1 MGQRTR
7 SQVHFGG
14 LGVAV
19 GTGMVGGLIG
29 QGWNR
34 VSVLD
39 GTWRIGRETYKEF
52 RDIVRAACC
61 TFGLAVIDTL
71 AEFLN

>member
-1 MGQRTR
+1 MGQETWL
-7 SQVHFGG
+7 QMHFGG

-39 GTWRIGRETYKEF
+39 GTWKF
-52 RDIVRAACC
+52 
-61 TFGLAVIDTL
+61 
-71 AEFLN
+71 